1 MSYTPSARIGEI
13 CGLGAIAHIDTAA
26 LTHNLS
32 RVRALAPRSRVLAVV
47 KADAYG
53 HGLLDVARALQAAD
67 GFAVARLSEAT
78 RLRADGISQRIVLLA
93 GVHDA
98 EELAMAAQLDI
109 DVVVHHATQV
119 EMLEQASLG
128 LRVNAWLKVDSGMH
142 RLGLPPA
149 VVAEAH
155 ARLLR
160 CPAVKE
166 PLRVMTH
173 LADADDPHKD
183 VTNKQIEAVRECTS
197 QLDVELSIG
206 NSAGIMAW
214 PGARSDWVRPGI
226 MLYGVS
232 PFANDSGIDHD
243 LRPAMTLTSRVM
255 AINEVVEGAHIGY
268 GGTYAA
274 PKAMSV
280 GAIAAGYAD
289 GYPRH
294 VPSGTSILVDRVPV
308 PIAGRVSMDTVT
320 VDLRAQQNAKVG
332 SHAVLWG
339 DGLPV
344 EGVAR
349 AAGTIGYEL
358 LSRVG
363 SRVPRIMQRHCWPND
378 G

>member
-1 MSYTPSARIGEI
+1 MVP
-13 CGLGAIAHIDTAA
+13 LGTIAHIDTAA

-47 KADAYG
+47 KADGYG
-53 HGLLDVARALQAAD
+53 HGLLDVARALRAAD

-98 EELAMAAQLDI
+98 EELAMAAQLGI
-109 DVVVHHATQV
+109 DVVVHHPTQV
-119 EMLEQASLG
+119 ELLEQACAG
-128 LRVNAWLKVDSGMH
+128 MCINAWLKVDSGMH

-149 VVAEAH
+149 AVAEVH

-160 CPAVKE
+160 CQAVKE

-173 LADADDPHKD
+173 LADADDLHKD
-183 VTNKQIEAVRECTS
+183 VTNQQIEAVRGCTS

-214 PGARSDWVRPGI
+214 PGARSHWVRPGI

-255 AINEVVEGAHIGY
+255 AINDIAAGARIGY
-268 GGTYAA
+268 GGAYAA
-274 PKAMSV
+274 PEAMSV

-294 VPSGTSILVDRVPV
+294 VPNGTSILVDRVPV

-320 VDLRAQQNAKVG
+320 VDLRGHKNAKVG
-332 SHAVLWG
+332 SGVVLWG

-344 EGVAR
+344 EHVAR

-358 LSRVG
+358 VSRVG
-363 SRVPRIMQRHCWPND
+363 SRVPRILGRHCWPNNL
-378 G
+378 